1 MSGDYLD
8 RLVAVPSAN
17 AIRLKV
23 ATIQCEHPSCAERLC
38 GRGER
43 RVRKVHRMV
52 RVQLHELEGSREGGT
67 VEQPHREA
75 TALDERSQLVRPSA
89 SRDRADALTQETFLR
104 AWAHFDQFGPTTNC
118 RAWLVGSPSNVQ
130 KTERPYNRAPV

>member
-1 MSGDYLD
+1 MSGDYLH
-8 RLVAVPSAN
+8 RLVAVPSAH

-23 ATIQCEHPSCAERLC
+23 APIQCEHPSSAERLC

-75 TALDERSQLVRPSA
+75 IDDRRTQPLVALATMHPLPHKLRFVLVA
-89 SRDRADALTQETFLR
+89 LAGWMNQQQRDLID
-104 AWAHFDQFGPTTNC
+104 
-118 RAWLVGSPSNVQ
+118 
-130 KTERPYNRAPV
+130 